1 MTLQDRDGPA
11 DPPIPQPVQNMVQN
25 LAQQPADFDAILLL
39 IGRLNYTW
47 TNTESLLLHLIAGLS
62 GTTKDVAIVIFL
74 TLNTTR
80 ARVDLVERL
89 AKMDGR
95 DPIERDAVLDLTR
108 GLMRVSGARNRFNHC
123 IYAFDPDGG
132 PPKSI
137 LMRIADRKDGIRM
150 GQALDLDAAAMDHIR
165 QSISDL
171 ARLNQAIWAHV
182 ARYGYPS

>member
-1 MTLQDRDGPA
+1 MVSVPPHGRGTLSLS
-11 DPPIPQPVQNMVQN
+11 QPVGSS
-25 LAQQPADFDAILLL
+25 AQPAEFDEILLL
-39 IGRLNYTW
+39 VGRLNYTW

-89 AKMDGR
+89 AKMDHQ
-95 DPIERDAVLDLTR
+95 DAAERDAVLRLTKS
-108 GLMRVSGARNRFNHC
+108 LMRLSGARNRFNHC
-123 IYAFDPDGG
+123 IYAFDPEGG

-150 GQALDLDAAAMDHIR
+150 GQSLDLDAAAIDTIR
-165 QSISDL
+165 KAIADL
-171 ARLNQAIWAHV
+171 AQINQAIWAHI
-182 ARYGYPS
+182 ARFGYPA